1 MVDRAFFLQKRGDI
15 MKVNGK
21 DRTWEAGMT
30 VQSLLHA
37 LGHDPQRV
45 AVERNGQI
53 VPRARF
59 ADEALQDTDTV
70 EIVQFVGGG

>member
-1 MVDRAFFLQKRGDI
+1 

-21 DRTWEAGMT
+21 EHAWEAGMT

>member
-1 MVDRAFFLQKRGDI
+1 
-15 MKVNGK
+15 MKVNGEICTNDPK
-21 DRTWEAGMT
+21 MT

>member
-1 MVDRAFFLQKRGDI
+1 M

-21 DRTWEAGMT
+21 DRAWEAGMT
-30 VQSLLHA
+30 VQSLLCA